1 VRSGEPRAQAVPAPG
16 QRSGRSSGREAQR
29 EPAAEASEGD
39 PAGRPLGVLLV
50 NLGSPE
56 APTPR
61 AVRRYLRE
69 FLGDPRVL
77 DIPAVPRTL
86 LLEGAIL
93 PTRPRASAA
102 AYAKVWTPEGSPLL
116 VHGRALRD
124 ALAARLGKGFA
135 VELAM
140 RYGVPA
146 IPAALDR
153 LAKADCRRILVLP
166 LFPQYSSAATGSA
179 IEAVYRAAGARWN
192 TPPLDVIDSFYDDP
206 GFVAALAA
214 VAQELPDEQR
224 PDHLLLSYHG
234 LPERQIRKSDV
245 SGAHCLAT
253 TGCCDAIGPA
263 NRFCY
268 RAQCVATSRALA
280 KALGVR
286 DEDWTISF
294 QSRLGRTPWIRP
306 YTDEILPFLR
316 DRGVRRL
323 AVMCPS
329 FVADCLET
337 LEEIGMRGR
346 EQWLSLGG
354 DELVLVPCLNAHPK
368 WVEAVAGWVERRA

>member
-1 VRSGEPRAQAVPAPG
+1 MSSASNPNPRPV
-16 QRSGRSSGREAQR
+16 
-29 EPAAEASEGD
+29 
-39 PAGRPLGVLLV
+39 GVLLV

-77 DIPAVPRTL
+77 DIPALPRRV
-86 LLEGAIL
+86 LLETTIL
-93 PTRPRASAA
+93 PTRPRASAE
-102 AYAKVWTPEGSPLL
+102 AYAKIWTPEGSPLL

-124 ALAARLGKGFA
+124 ALAKRLGEGFV

-146 IPAALDR
+146 IAPALDR
-153 LAKADCRRILVLP
+153 LARADCRKIVVVP
-166 LFPQYSSAATGSA
+166 LFPQYASASTGSA
-179 IEAVYRAAGARWN
+179 LEAVYRAAGARWN
-192 TPPLDVIDSFYDDP
+192 VPPLEAVDSFYDDP
-206 GFVAALAA
+206 GFIAALAA
-214 VAQELPDEQR
+214 VARAIPEERR

-234 LPERQIRKSDV
+234 LPERQIRKSDA
-245 SGAHCLAT
+245 SGAHCFASNA
-253 TGCCDAIGPA
+253 CCEAIGPA
-263 NRFCY
+263 NRACY
-268 RAQCVATSRALA
+268 RAQCAATSRALA
-280 KALGVR
+280 RTLGIR
-286 DEDWTISF
+286 DEDWTLSF

-306 YTDEILPFLR
+306 YTDEILPYLR

-337 LEEIGMRGR
+337 LEEIGIRAR
-346 EQWLSLGG
+346 EQWLALGG
-354 DELVLVPCLNAHPK
+354 EDLVLVPCLNAHPA
-368 WVEAVAGWVERRA
+368 WVDAVGAWVQQRA

>member
-1 VRSGEPRAQAVPAPG
+1 VTG
-16 QRSGRSSGREAQR
+16 
-29 EPAAEASEGD
+29 AASA
-39 PAGRPLGVLLV
+39 RPLGVLLV
-50 NLGSPE
+50 NLGSPD
-56 APTPR
+56 APTPG

-77 DIPAVPRTL
+77 DLPAVPRRL
-86 LLEGAIL
+86 LLETVIL

-124 ALAARLGKGFA
+124 ALAGRLGAGFA

-140 RYGVPA
+140 RYGQPA
-146 IPAALDR
+146 IPAALER
-153 LAKADCRRILVLP
+153 LAEADCQRIVVLP

-179 IEAVYRAAGARWN
+179 LEAVYRAAGARWN
-192 TPPLDVIDSFYDDP
+192 APPLDVIDSFYDEP
-206 GFVAALAA
+206 AFVAALAA
-214 VAQELPDEQR
+214 RARELPDEPR

-234 LPERQIRKSDV
+234 LPERQVRRSDA
-245 SGAHCLAT
+245 SGAHCFASAV
-253 TGCCDAIGPA
+253 CCDALGPA
-263 NRFCY
+263 NRSCY

-280 KALGVR
+280 RALGVR

-323 AVMCPS
+323 AVICPS

-337 LEEIGMRGR
+337 LEEIGIRGR
-346 EQWLSLGG
+346 AQWRSLGG
-354 DELVLVPCLNAHPK
+354 EDLVLVPCLNAHPA
-368 WVEAVAGWVERRA
+368 WVEALAGWVERRA